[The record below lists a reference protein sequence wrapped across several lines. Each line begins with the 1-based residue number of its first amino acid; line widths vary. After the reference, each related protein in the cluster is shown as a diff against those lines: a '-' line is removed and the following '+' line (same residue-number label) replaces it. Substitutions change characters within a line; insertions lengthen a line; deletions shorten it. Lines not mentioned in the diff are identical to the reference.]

1 MANTTMTKS
10 SSGVFSSRGTL
21 LQVHSK
27 LWCHCSPFA
36 KPVAQ
41 NGFQWNAMALESF
54 NALESALIFA
64 PVLRLPNFDEQ
75 FIVECDASGGGIV
88 AMLQQNH
95 HIAFYS

>member
-1 MANTTMTKS
+1 MGLTVYYRKFIQNY
-10 SSGVFSSRGTL
+10 GVIAAPLPNL
-21 LQVHSK
+21 LRK
-27 LWCHCSPFA
+27 
-36 KPVAQ
+36 